1 MVQRRI
7 DEDVMHE
14 VWCKIEREII
24 VRPTRRGAAVD
35 RIVLGVP
42 YQIVFQLDE
51 WANPR
56 CTPRTQEYISCVQT
70 MGRRP
75 TKFVE
80 MSAFSLIRRLP

>member
-24 VRPTRRGAAVD
+24 ARPTRRGAAVD
-35 RIVLGVP
+35 RIVLKVP

-51 WANPR
+51 
-56 CTPRTQEYISCVQT
+56 
-70 MGRRP
+70 
-75 TKFVE
+75 
-80 MSAFSLIRRLP
+80 